1 MVQAEGGGNFARAA
15 LKEHEQQGGKDH
27 DDGVKFRK
35 P

>member
-1 MVQAEGGGNFARAA
+1 MVQTEGGGNFASAA
-15 LKEHEQQGGKDH
+15 LKEHQQQGGKDH